1 MLSMQE
7 LGVIGGSILGEW
19 AGNAQVAGRACAS
32 FLMAQE
38 GLKGLS
44 VVMHDDP
51 QSLVI
56 FN

>member
-32 FLMAQE
+32 FLIAQE